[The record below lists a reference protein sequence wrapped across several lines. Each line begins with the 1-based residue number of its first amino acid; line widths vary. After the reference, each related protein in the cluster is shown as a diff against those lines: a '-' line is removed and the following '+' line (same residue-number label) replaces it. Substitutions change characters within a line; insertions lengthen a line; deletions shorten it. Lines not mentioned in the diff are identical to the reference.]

1 MLAEPVCSLGIQAP
15 ESSPLRRKC
24 RRARP
29 QGKRK
34 PEPARRA
41 TVARVAGMASG
52 SEQPI
57 VLGRRPAW
65 MWRIGRCSI
74 TTRALENPF
83 YDRRILDARDHP

>member
-1 MLAEPVCSLGIQAP
+1 MLTEPARPLGIQAP
-15 ESSPLRRKC
+15 ETSPLRRKC
-24 RRARP
+24 RRAM
-29 QGKRK
+29 
-34 PEPARRA
+34 
-41 TVARVAGMASG
+41 VARVAGMANG

-65 MWRIGRCSI
+65 MWRIDRCSI